1 MKISESSVR
10 YSSVDSELY
19 EIDDSIGIELG
30 RIFIKNTKIVG

>member
-1 MKISESSVR
+1 MKISERSVR

-19 EIDDSIGIELG
+19 EINDSIGMKVG